1 MLPRSS
7 RALLLLCAGILGGL
21 GLAAPSEEEELG
33 ETWMRL
39 ALDETPVVQLLED
52 VAHRMGNGSSQGAA
66 ELQEGHRVFPS
77 HLPLEQER
85 PRDVYPRRESALVL
99 QEVMEKLQRLN
110 QSLEL
115 TLEALEDTR
124 SRLENHLERLK
135 AVPNPDGQSPSATS
149 TFIPPGS
156 YSALLVLLLVLALLW
171 LILLLLLLFLAA
183 SAFGIPELSALL
195 ALAVAGQQLVA
206 SRGIRPAVSREKI
219 PHRLTSTPERE
230 CDLELLQ
237 EELDRME
244 MSCVRGDHAVGDV
257 GIQDTDPTPW
267 HVPPSSVIPE
277 RPQALPG
284 HVAPFQVSPTSAWST
299 GRCLHVLPEPS
310 YPEQPQDIPGSVG
323 WVSPVP
329 GGRRTTW
336 SSRGA
341 TPEPVTDARKRR
353 EPNPCIPRATTSL
366 LSPRSLCQALTRAG
380 QRCRKKAIPGK
391 DLCHI
396 HASGSS
402 SAMDSSP
409 AFDPPPPP

>member
-1 MLPRSS
+1 MLRHPPGFGIDPRMLRIPLSHLGVDPTSYPSS
-7 RALLLLCAGILGGL
+7 
-21 GLAAPSEEEELG
+21 
-33 ETWMRL
+33 T
-39 ALDETPVVQLLED
+39 
-52 VAHRMGNGSSQGAA
+52 GNGRSRGAA
-66 ELQEGHRVFPS
+66 ELREGHQVFPS
-77 HLPLEQER
+77 HLPQEQER

-115 TLEALEDTR
+115 TLEALEDSR
-124 SRLENHLERLK
+124 SRLENHLEHLK

-171 LILLLLLLFLAA
+171 VILLLLFLASRA
-183 SAFGIPELSALL
+183 LGIPELSALL
-195 ALAVAGQQLVA
+195 VLTVAGQWLVA
-206 SRGIRPAVSREKI
+206 SRGIQPVVSQEKP

-244 MSCVRGDHAVGDV
+244 MSCVR
-257 GIQDTDPTPW
+257 
-267 HVPPSSVIPE
+267 
-277 RPQALPG
+277 
-284 HVAPFQVSPTSAWST
+284 
-299 GRCLHVLPEPS
+299 EPS

-329 GGRRTTW
+329 GGRRATR

-341 TPEPVTDARKRR
+341 TPEPVTDAGKRR

-366 LSPRSLCQALTRAG
+366 LSPRSPCRALTRAG

-402 SAMDSSP
+402 LATDSP
-409 AFDPPPPP
+409 PGFDPPPPP

>member
-21 GLAAPSEEEELG
+21 GLAAPSEEVGTLPQGTGDPLKTPREELG

-244 MSCVRGDHAVGDV
+244 MSCVR
-257 GIQDTDPTPW
+257 
-267 HVPPSSVIPE
+267 
-277 RPQALPG
+277 
-284 HVAPFQVSPTSAWST
+284 
-299 GRCLHVLPEPS
+299 EPS

>member
-1 MLPRSS
+1 MLPWSS

-52 VAHRMGNGSSQGAA
+52 VAHQMGNGSSQGAA
-66 ELQEGHRVFPS
+66 DLGEGHRVFPS
-77 HLPLEQER
+77 HLPQEQER
-85 PRDVYPRRESALVL
+85 PWDVYPRRESALVL
-99 QEVMEKLQRLN
+99 REVMENLQRLN

-115 TLEALEDTR
+115 MLEVLEDAP
-124 SRLENHLERLK
+124 SRLENHLERLT
-135 AVPNPDGQSPSATS
+135 AIPNPDGQSPSAAS

-171 LILLLLLLFLAA
+171 VILLLLFLAS
-183 SAFGIPELSALL
+183 SALGILELSALL

-206 SRGIRPAVSREKI
+206 SRGIQPGVSREKI

-237 EELDRME
+237 EEMDRME
-244 MSCVRGDHAVGDV
+244 MSCVQGDHAVG
-257 GIQDTDPTPW
+257 
-267 HVPPSSVIPE
+267 
-277 RPQALPG
+277 
-284 HVAPFQVSPTSAWST
+284 AP
-299 GRCLHVLPEPS
+299 L

-329 GGRRTTW
+329 GGRRTMR

-341 TPEPVTDARKRR
+341 MLEPVTDTGKRR

-366 LSPRSLCQALTRAG
+366 LSPRCPCRALTRAG
-380 QRCRKKAIPGK
+380 QRCRKKAVPGK

-402 SAMDSSP
+402 LATDSSP

>member
-1 MLPRSS
+1 MLPWSS

-21 GLAAPSEEEELG
+21 GLAAPSEEEELW

-66 ELQEGHRVFPS
+66 ELREGHRVFPS
-77 HLPLEQER
+77 HLPQEQER

-99 QEVMEKLQRLN
+99 REVMEKLQRLN

-115 TLEALEDTR
+115 MLEALEDTR

-171 LILLLLLLFLAA
+171 VILLLLLFLASRA
-183 SAFGIPELSALL
+183 LGIPELSALL
-195 ALAVAGQQLVA
+195 VLAVAGQRLVA
-206 SRGIRPAVSREKI
+206 SRGIRPVVSREKI

-244 MSCVRGDHAVGDV
+244 MSCVR
-257 GIQDTDPTPW
+257 
-267 HVPPSSVIPE
+267 
-277 RPQALPG
+277 
-284 HVAPFQVSPTSAWST
+284 
-299 GRCLHVLPEPS
+299 EPS

-323 WVSPVP
+323 RVSPFS
-329 GGRRTTW
+329 GGRRTTR

-341 TPEPVTDARKRR
+341 TPEPVMDTRKHQ

-366 LSPRSLCQALTRAG
+366 LSPRSPCRALTRAG

-402 SAMDSSP
+402 LAMDSSP
-409 AFDPPPPP
+409 GFDPPPPP